1 MEITANAVQTVAA
14 NQDVLFTNVAI
25 AGNSSTVHRSGSG
38 QVTLRG
44 LTNCQCRARFRV
56 TFGGNINGVSWRILL
71 VPPTSSTLAR
81 SDGSLASGVCD
92 NDTKCI
98 YINENL
104 NSSLMKRVLCHE
116 ITHAAMFSYETDL
129 TVEQEELLADLIA
142 TYGQEII
149 SKTNDIFQRLKA
161 NKGDLSS

>member
-14 NQDVLFTNVAI
+14 NQDV
-25 AGNSSTVHRSGSG
+25 
-38 QVTLRG
+38 
-44 LTNCQCRARFRV
+44 
-56 TFGGNINGVSWRILL
+56 
-71 VPPTSSTLAR
+71 
-81 SDGSLASGVCD
+81 
-92 NDTKCI
+92 
-98 YINENL
+98 
-104 NSSLMKRVLCHE
+104 
-116 ITHAAMFSYETDL
+116 L